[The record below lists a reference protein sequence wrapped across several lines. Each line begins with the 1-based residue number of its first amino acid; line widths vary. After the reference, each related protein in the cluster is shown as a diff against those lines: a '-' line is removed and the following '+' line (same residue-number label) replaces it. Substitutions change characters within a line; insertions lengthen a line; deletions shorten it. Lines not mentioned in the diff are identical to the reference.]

1 MPPKASAA
9 PKGKAPE
16 RQPTVSP
23 APEDEVGP
31 SGPVDNQLSLAET
44 ETQTPRY
51 MDDGFSRQQ
60 LNTVQSMI
68 NSSITRS
75 LELNLM
81 PMIQSALE
89 DVLNR
94 RGSVSPTPAPA
105 DEHQF

>member
-1 MPPKASAA
+1 MAPKASAA

-23 APEDEVGP
+23 VPEEEAGP
-31 SGPVDNQLSLAET
+31 AEEHQLAET
-44 ETQTPRY
+44 ETQTPRH

-105 DEHQF
+105 DDY

>member
-23 APEDEVGP
+23 IPEEEAGP
-31 SGPVDNQLSLAET
+31 INNQLSLAET

-75 LELNLM
+75 LELNLI
-81 PMIQSALE
+81 PMI
-89 DVLNR
+89 
-94 RGSVSPTPAPA
+94 
-105 DEHQF
+105 